1 MFLTASF
8 LRICTYQHLTH
19 RIVFNSFTNRIFFN
33 SLATRSHQRFH
44 KDRFPAIAQTHSN
57 FKLVLRYTLPPPF
70 SWQAY
75 LGFFVLARIFYEHSW
90 RANIG
95 CRVNSTKKKE
105 KNVYHTRKKLRSRNC
120 KNKWFINFIVWVL
133 ETEQANT
140 ENGNLAFRFVI
151 TVINFIL
158 CFSLEL
164 IHVSLR
170 FVCCFRDRMQ
180 PDGGV
185 VSSHRTV
192 CGMGVFDKVE

>member
-57 FKLVLRYTLPPPF
+57 FKLGLRYTLPPPF

-95 CRVNSTKKKE
+95 CRVNSTKKK
-105 KNVYHTRKKLRSRNC
+105 KKKMSIIRERNC
-120 KNKWFINFIVWVL
+120 VHGTAKINGSLTLLSESSRLSRQTQKMEILLFVLWLLLSILFFVFHWNWFMSHYALF
-133 ETEQANT
+133 
-140 ENGNLAFRFVI
+140 
-151 TVINFIL
+151 
-158 CFSLEL
+158 
-164 IHVSLR
+164 
-170 FVCCFRDRMQ
+170 
-180 PDGGV
+180 V
-185 VSSHRTV
+185 VSEIECSL
-192 CGMGVFDKVE
+192 MEEW